1 MQRLSKCFIIS
12 LFLVSLLFAQT
23 PINISGTINN
33 QADFPVMNIVVV
45 LAEQGLKDLT
55 NEDGEF
61 EIIGDVT
68 SINNTYLL
76 RKPKL
81 SFRGSNFILNMPDGT
96 KPVSLDIYT
105 LKGVLVASVLKN
117 KILPKGEHSIPLAHR
132 LRNFSSSVLI
142 GMVRRGNDSY
152 CFRLI
157 KTGNAQ
163 FAVKDFTGSNIMSS
177 QSAHAFAASR
187 GLDSLNFIRKV
198 IVQGEEKELMEY
210 SFAIDK
216 WDDKF
221 EVTLD
226 LIPYEAVDFG
236 VQEFNANRIW
246 PDEVGDTLTEY
257 PNAIKN
263 YLEKTGSGPH
273 DYEWWCSEYYSY
285 ALFVGGCPFYSSS
298 SDPTWMID
306 GNTGI
311 RTWFSDNSEYIE
323 KSDIGNFKPLP
334 GDFCHIENHAA
345 MVRYI
350 DDNDTLYTVE
360 ANGDLDGDGSF
371 DNQLALVK
379 RGYFKNF
386 NDLLGYGRR
395 TGFVGSS
402 HKSISK

>member
-1 MQRLSKCFIIS
+1 MQNLSKYFSIS

-23 PINISGTINN
+23 PINISGTIIN
-33 QADFPVMNIVVV
+33 QADFPVMNMFVV
-45 LAEQGLKDLT
+45 LAGQELKDTT
-55 NEDGEF
+55 NVDGEF
-61 EIIGDVT
+61 EIIGEVT
-68 SINNTYLL
+68 SITNTYLL
-76 RKPKL
+76 RKPEM
-81 SFRGSNFILNMPDGT
+81 SFKGSNLILNLPDET
-96 KPVSLDIYT
+96 KPISFNIYT
-105 LKGVLVASVLKN
+105 LKGALVVSVLKN
-117 KILPKGEHSIPLAHR
+117 RVLNQGEHSIPLTHR

-142 GMVRRGNDSY
+142 GVVKLGSDSY
-152 CFRLI
+152 RFRLI

-163 FAVKDFTGSNIMSS
+163 FAVKGFAGSNITSS
-177 QSAHAFAASR
+177 QSTHAFAGSR
-187 GLDSLNFIRKV
+187 GLDSLKFFRNV
-198 IVQGEEKELMEY
+198 IIQGVEEELMEY

-221 EVTLD
+221 EVILD
-226 LIPYEAVDFG
+226 IIPYGAVDFG

-263 YLEKTGSGPH
+263 YLDKTGPGPH

-285 ALFVGGCPFYSSS
+285 ALRVGGCPFYSSS

-311 RTWFSDNSEYIE
+311 RTWFRNNSEYIE
-323 KSDIGNFKPLP
+323 RNDIGNFMPLP
-334 GDFCHIENHAA
+334 GDFCHIEGHSA

-360 ANGDLDGDGSF
+360 ANGDLDGDGTF
-371 DNQLALVK
+371 DNQMALVK
-379 RGYFKNF
+379 RGYYKNF
-386 NDLLGYGRR
+386 NDLLGYGQR